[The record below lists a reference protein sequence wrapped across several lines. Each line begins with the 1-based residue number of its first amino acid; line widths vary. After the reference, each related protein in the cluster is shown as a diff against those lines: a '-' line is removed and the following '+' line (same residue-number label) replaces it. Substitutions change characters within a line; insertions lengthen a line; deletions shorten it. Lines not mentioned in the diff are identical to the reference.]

1 MNVKIKYNDSRRYDH
16 DDLMRYTSWNYNQS
30 ESYDLKF
37 NSIHIDSEIKEVEY
51 KGETVQV
58 RMTSEKVIVNNKIK
72 KVAYLLGS
80 NKKIFVYC
88 DEFKK

>member
-37 NSIHIDSEIKEVEY
+37 NSIHIDSEVKEVEY
-51 KGETVQV
+51 KGETV
-58 RMTSEKVIVNNKIK
+58 
-72 KVAYLLGS
+72 
-80 NKKIFVYC
+80 
-88 DEFKK
+88 